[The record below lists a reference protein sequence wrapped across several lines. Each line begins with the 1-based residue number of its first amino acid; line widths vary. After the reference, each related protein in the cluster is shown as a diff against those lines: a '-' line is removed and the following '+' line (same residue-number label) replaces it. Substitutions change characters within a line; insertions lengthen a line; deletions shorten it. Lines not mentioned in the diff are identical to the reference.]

1 MIGFNFYMDKKV
13 FKQFCDIIYNKSGIH
28 LDNRKE
34 ALVEGRI
41 AKRMRALKIDDY
53 KDYLDIILKD
63 ENEHEIS
70 RMLDVVSTN
79 VTHFYREPAHFEY
92 LYAKMKEWIDN
103 GQTRFRLWSAAS
115 SSGEEP
121 YTMAMI
127 AKEAQEGIQADLRI
141 LGTDIS
147 GPMLLRCEEALYSK
161 DVVSKLPPK
170 LKNTYMIKRK
180 LEGEEIYEV
189 SQEIRNL
196 TLFKRLNLS
205 KPPFPMKGPMDAIF
219 IRNVM
224 IYFDA
229 AVKQRL
235 VDDAYRLLKPG
246 GILCIGHSESL
257 TGLNHKF
264 KTELPAAYRK

>member
-1 MIGFNFYMDKKV
+1 MDKKI
-13 FKQFCDIIYNKSGIH
+13 FKQFCEIIYSKSGIH
-28 LDNRKE
+28 LDDRKE

-41 AKRMRALKIDDY
+41 AKRMRALKLGDY
-53 KDYLDIILKD
+53 KDYLDLILKD
-63 ENEHEIS
+63 EDEHEIS

-79 VTHFYREPAHFEY
+79 VTHFYREHAHFEF
-92 LYAKMKEWIDN
+92 LYSKMKEWISE
-103 GQTRFRLWSAAS
+103 GQTRFRCWSAAS

-127 AKEAQEGIQADLRI
+127 IKEALEGIQADVRI

-147 GPMLLRCEEALYSK
+147 GPMLLKCDEALYSRE
-161 DVVSKLPPK
+161 VISKLPPK
-170 LKNTYMIKRK
+170 LKNSYLIKRK
-180 LEGEEIYEV
+180 IEKEEIYEV
-189 SQEIRNL
+189 KTEIRSM

-224 IYFDA
+224 IYFDN
-229 AVKQRL
+229 AVKQKL
-235 VDDAYRLLKPG
+235 IDEAYRLLKPG

-264 KTELPAAYRK
+264 KTEMPAAYRK